1 MTADRWNPDE
11 WTARERLHTIAAQ
24 EINDGPAEELIKAV
38 TDDALRAWATRIRTV
53 GRAKGWSVWSADY
66 MDPEVEFLDLGLPP
80 LEEIDLGEGDEKD
93 TSGDRQSPAGEST
106 PDFAELLRH
115 ASSFE
120 IPRPE
125 NKMPLVVQRIY
136 GHDDA
141 WVILNRVGH
150 CWTRTTGGQWT
161 AFHGGLGWL
170 EGRPSVQFPLAEAW
184 TLARRIAAT
193 DLDGKC
199 RRNVVDGDIGDHFFK
214 KGALSESPSACIY
227 CGAKKPE
234 DPTEAAPVDSGR
246 C

>member
-1 MTADRWNPDE
+1 MSAGRWDPDRWTP
-11 WTARERLHTIAAQ
+11 RERLAAIVAQ
-24 EINDGPAEELIKAV
+24 EINDAPAEELIQAT
-38 TDDALRAWATRIRTV
+38 TDDELRAWAAKVRAV
-53 GRAKGWSVWSADY
+53 GQAKGWSTWAADY
-66 MDPEVEFLDLGLPP
+66 MNPDVEFVDVGVPLLD
-80 LEEIDLGEGDEKD
+80 EIDVGEGAEKD
-93 TSGDRQSPAGEST
+93 TSGDRRTAAGGST
-106 PDFAELLRH
+106 PDLPELLRH

-136 GHDDA
+136 GRDDA

-150 CWTRTTGGQWT
+150 CWTRSSGGQWT

-170 EGRPSVQFPLAEAW
+170 EGRPSVQFPLTEAW

-214 KGALSESPSACIY
+214 KGAPSDAPSACTY
-227 CGAKKPE
+227 CGGLKPE
-234 DPTEAAPVDSGR
+234 EPTDPAGPPTT
-246 C
+246 